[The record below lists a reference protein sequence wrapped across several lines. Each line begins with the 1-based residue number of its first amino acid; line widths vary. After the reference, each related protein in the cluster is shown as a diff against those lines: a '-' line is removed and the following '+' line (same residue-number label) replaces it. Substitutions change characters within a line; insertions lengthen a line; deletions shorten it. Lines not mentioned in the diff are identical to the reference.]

1 MVRHHRWSRPACLLP
16 LLQITFHL
24 SISLNLTPR
33 ARFTCSNSLP
43 ILYFRGSWAWL
54 EGRSVHLRIDIIG
67 VAVAGVLWDI
77 LNGIGLRCLEWSV
90 GLLSLAG
97 VRIYILAS
105 SYGPNV
111 SSFTLWGFINWKIDI
126 VTVEW
131 ASLRLLWF
139 ISLLY
144 VVFIELWVHLS
155 RLVQW
160 RSFGMRLNILSP
172 LNRHLQVFLG
182 LNSFFIGAKDKAEN
196 IF

>member
-1 MVRHHRWSRPACLLP
+1 MVRHHWWSRPACLLP
-16 LLQITFHL
+16 LLQITFHF

-33 ARFTCSNSLP
+33 ARFTWSNGLP
-43 ILYFRGSWAWL
+43 VLNFMGSWAWL
-54 EGRSVHLRIDIIG
+54 KGRPVHLRIDIIG
-67 VAVAGVLWDI
+67 VAVASVLWDI
-77 LNGIGLRCLEWSV
+77 LNSIGLRCLEWSV

-97 VRIYILAS
+97 VRIYVLAS
-105 SYGPNV
+105 SDGPNV
-111 SSFTLWGFINWKIDI
+111 SSFTLWRFVNGKIHI

-144 VVFIELWVHLS
+144 VVFIELRVHLG
-155 RLVQW
+155 RLVEW
-160 RSFGMRLNILSP
+160 RSFRMRLNILSS
-172 LNRHLQVFLG
+172 LNRHLQVLLG